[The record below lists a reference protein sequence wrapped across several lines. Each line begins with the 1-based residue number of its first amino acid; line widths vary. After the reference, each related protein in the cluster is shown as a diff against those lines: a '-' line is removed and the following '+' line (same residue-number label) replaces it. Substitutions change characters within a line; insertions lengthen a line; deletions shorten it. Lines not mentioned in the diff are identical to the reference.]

1 MKLMKIIAVS
11 ALCSILGLAMVSAQE
26 AKEKE
31 PSKEEKA
38 VTARQDMMHVLAAQ
52 RGILRDMADGK
63 RDTDAVKFTNAATAL
78 AALAKMIPEAF
89 TLNAI
94 VGESTAKPEI
104 WTKPDDFA
112 AKASALSDKVG
123 AIAKLAAT
131 DIEGAKAMVK
141 DIKECGGC
149 HDDYRVEE
157 KQ

>member
-1 MKLMKIIAVS
+1 MKLIKVVS
-11 ALCSILGLAMVSAQE
+11 VSILVSMLGLAMVSAQDAE
-26 AKEKE
+26 KKE

-38 VTARQDMMHVLAAQ
+38 VTARQELMHVLAAQ
-52 RGILRDMADGK
+52 RNVMRDMADAK
-63 RDTDAVKFTNAATAL
+63 RATDAVKFTNAANAV

-104 WTKPDDFA
+104 WTKQADFA
-112 AKASALSDKVG
+112 AKANALSDKASTIG
-123 AIAKLAAT
+123 KLAAT
-131 DIEGAKAMVK
+131 DIEGAKAMAK

-157 KQ
+157 E